1 MSELSDELNRLRRG
15 RGVLAGDIGEQIGQV
30 LRERAGIGESNQP
43 QEIRDRLVS
52 YLTGLAQTLPEDL
65 GLVFSAGLA
74 LHPEARFRFLA
85 QRVDWVAARLDRDPR
100 TIRRRFDEAVQLLEE
115 EGRTACAS
123 DLPKALTGN
132 HLIDYQIEY
141 HYRLL
146 TLQAG
151 SDVRIGYITGDIRRV
166 KCADVWVNPEN
177 THMKM
182 ARFEEHSVSAVIRYE
197 GAGKDAAGQVTADH
211 IAQEIAVRM
220 AGQSQV
226 VPGVALTTGSGELSA
241 SNNVRHIVHVAA
253 VHGEPGEGYRQV
265 HDVGRCVTIALAEVE
280 RLGESDPTVQTVLIP
295 LLGAGTGN
303 ADAESTVRTL
313 LGAAMDFL
321 STGQSIIRKVLFLA
335 YDERD
340 LTACTAAFTTNLH
353 LAAAPEAPRHQP

>member
-1 MSELSDELNRLRRG
+1 MSEFSDELNRLRRG
-15 RGVLAGDIGEQIGQV
+15 RGVLAGDIGEQIGRV
-30 LRERAGIGESNQP
+30 LRERAGIGESDQP
-43 QEIRDRLVS
+43 QDIRDRLIG

-74 LHPEARFRFLA
+74 LHPEARFRFLS
-85 QRVDWVAARLDRDPR
+85 QRVDWVAARLERDPR
-100 TIRRRFDEAVQLLEE
+100 TIRRRFDEAVQLLEQ
-115 EGRTACAS
+115 EGGTVYADA
-123 DLPKALTGN
+123 PGKALAGS

-146 TLQAG
+146 TLPAG
-151 SDVRIGYITGDIRRV
+151 SDVRVGYITGDIRRV
-166 KCADVWVNPEN
+166 KCAEVWVNPEN
-177 THMKM
+177 THMRM

-197 GAGKDAAGQVTADH
+197 GARKDAAGQVTDDT
-211 IAQEIAVRM
+211 IAQEIAASM

-226 VPGVALTTGSGELSA
+226 VPGTALITGSGELSA

-253 VHGEPGEGYRQV
+253 VHGEPGEGYRQI
-265 HDVGRCVTIALAEVE
+265 HDVGRCVTNALAEVE
-280 RLGESDPTVQTVLIP
+280 RLGESDPAVQTVLIP

-321 STGQSIIRKVLFLA
+321 STDQSIIRKVLFLA
-335 YDERD
+335 YNERD
-340 LTACTAAFTTNLH
+340 LTACTAAFTTNPH
-353 LAAAPEAPRHQP
+353 LAAVSEEPHHRP